1 MTSNEEIATII
12 GRYINSNKY
21 HLTDNIKFYGC
32 DIESDFAIA
41 KHVHENKDK
50 MHHYLD

>member
-21 HLTDNIKFYGC
+21 SIYDITLIYTSIKVTPDRNYAT
-32 DIESDFAIA
+32 EKA
-41 KHVHENKDK
+41 
-50 MHHYLD
+50 

>member
-21 HLTDNIKFYGC
+21 SIY
-32 DIESDFAIA
+32 DITLISTSVKTTQDRNYATEKAAYD
-41 KHVHENKDK
+41 
-50 MHHYLD
+50 